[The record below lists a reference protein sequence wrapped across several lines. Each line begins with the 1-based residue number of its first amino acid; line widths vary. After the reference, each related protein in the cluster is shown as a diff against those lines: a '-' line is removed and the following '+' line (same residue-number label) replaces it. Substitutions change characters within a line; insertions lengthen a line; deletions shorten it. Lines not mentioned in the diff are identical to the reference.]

1 MSWYSS
7 KKWTGIYNEED
18 RYGSHSN
25 DILISTNIKDKQ
37 RCAAYALVL
46 QDRDFIK
53 VSIFETAH
61 FKSQIHNDSELSE
74 PPNKHPH

>member
-1 MSWYSS
+1 MR
-7 KKWTGIYNEED
+7 K
-18 RYGSHSN
+18 
-25 DILISTNIKDKQ
+25 

-74 PPNKHPH
+74 PPNKHPHWTLGV